1 MSVRDV
7 LAPRRPIFL
16 EELSK
21 LRAFFRRDLLV
32 LWSYRMAF
40 FGDWFALIL
49 QIVTFYLVGKLVDPA
64 RMPAAGGDAPTYIQ
78 FVTVGIAFTS
88 FVQVA
93 TVRLGAAIRNEQL
106 MGTLESVLVTPTSP
120 TTFQLGSVIYDL
132 AYVPVRTTIFLVL
145 VSVLLDV
152 QLTFGG
158 LLPAL
163 GVLVVFIPVVW
174 GAGMVAAA
182 GTLTFRRGALTTF
195 AVVALTLPSTTYFPA
210 EVVPSWAQ
218 RIIEL
223 NPLTIAL
230 QAARQALLDGGGWA
244 DVGPTIAQLAPIA
257 AASLA
262 LGFFAFKLALR
273 RERRQGTLGLY

>member
-1 MSVRDV
+1 MSARGE
-7 LAPRRPIFL
+7 LTFRRRPIF
-16 EELSK
+16 EEAPK
-21 LRAFFRRDLLV
+21 LAAFFRRDVLV

-64 RMPAAGGDAPTYIQ
+64 RMPTVGDDSPTYIQ

-106 MGTLESVLVTPTSP
+106 MGTLESLLVTPTSP
-120 TTFQLGSVIYDL
+120 TTLQLGSVIYDL

-145 VSVLLDV
+145 VSSLLDV
-152 QLTFGG
+152 QLTFSG

-163 GVLVVFIPVVW
+163 AVLIVFIPVVW
-174 GAGMVAAA
+174 GAGMVSAA
-182 GTLTFRRGALTTF
+182 GTLTFRRGAITTLT
-195 AVVALTLPSTTYFPA
+195 VVALTLPSTTYFPA

-223 NPLTIAL
+223 NPLTVAL
-230 QAARQALLDGGGWA
+230 GAARTALLHGGSWA
-244 DVGPTIAQLAPIA
+244 DIAPTLAQLAPVAIV
-257 AASLA
+257 SLG

-273 RERRQGTLGLY
+273 RERRLGTLGLY